1 MERAAAALAREVV
14 LSWTGEVASTATPT
28 AAAAAATNDSSLRD
42 TNQIVQGAATLVGQL
57 QLKLEGLAS
66 NARMLIDG
74 QFGGDHQEFLVGFFA
89 SATPQGGK
97 LSAVESLRAI
107 DRLFAPPHAEERGA
121 FILQR
126 PLDAIVSPLSM
137 KLANDLAR
145 WVLGKLDDQQERL
158 AGAQRAAQWLVDYL
172 KRLDADAMR
181 LSEGLSRQC
190 AAIAEEVQRDPRA
203 DAAKP
208 DAALARSL
216 NYFRMRVDLKAVKA
230 SGLIA
235 KRLLAELKSISGT
248 VAEFGR
254 HIKHI
259 ANSLPNVAMAEDAG
273 DVAGDPLLAALGAH
287 MAELKESV
295 AAQLQQ
301 QFIDEQ
307 GGLFPTIMG
316 NSRIRAQMLG
326 TLQKLARQE
335 AEKLAARPDV
345 IDAGLAGFAGHAGS
359 GATDLPRFLQRG
371 GVYRKLSVVPADAS
385 LGGSS
390 MGAGGDA
397 SVVAVPGA
405 DLITVCEGWQ
415 TPLAS
420 IARDLIQNRRDYADF
435 ASRVQTRSDIP
446 WALLNAPVV
455 VAPPAFAFAVTE
467 AFPGAGDCSPTMTQ
481 ILSQ

>member
-1 MERAAAALAREVV
+1 VV
-14 LSWTGEVASTATPT
+14 
-28 AAAAAATNDSSLRD
+28 
-42 TNQIVQGAATLVGQL
+42 
-57 QLKLEGLAS
+57 
-66 NARMLIDG
+66 
-74 QFGGDHQEFLVGFFA
+74 
-89 SATPQGGK
+89 
-97 LSAVESLRAI
+97 
-107 DRLFAPPHAEERGA
+107 
-121 FILQR
+121 
-126 PLDAIVSPLSM
+126 
-137 KLANDLAR
+137 
-145 WVLGKLDDQQERL
+145 
-158 AGAQRAAQWLVDYL
+158 
-172 KRLDADAMR
+172 
-181 LSEGLSRQC
+181 
-190 AAIAEEVQRDPRA
+190 
-203 DAAKP
+203 
-208 DAALARSL
+208 
-216 NYFRMRVDLKAVKA
+216 
-230 SGLIA
+230 
-235 KRLLAELKSISGT
+235 
-248 VAEFGR
+248 
-254 HIKHI
+254 
-259 ANSLPNVAMAEDAG
+259 AEDAG
-273 DVAGDPLLAALGAH
+273 NVAGDPLLAALGAH

-345 IDAGLAGFAGHAGS
+345 IDAGLAGFVGHEGS

-390 MGAGGDA
+390 IGAGDA

-435 ASRVQTRSDIP
+435 ASRVQTRSDVP
-446 WALLNAPVV
+446 WTLLNAPVV
-455 VAPPAFAFAVTE
+455 VAAPAFAFAVTE